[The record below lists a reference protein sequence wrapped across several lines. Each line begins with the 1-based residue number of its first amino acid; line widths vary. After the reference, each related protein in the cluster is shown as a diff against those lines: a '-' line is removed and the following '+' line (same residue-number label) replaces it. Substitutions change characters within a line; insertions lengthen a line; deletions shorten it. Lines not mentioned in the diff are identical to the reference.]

1 MGKTHAPCFCQ
12 LISRVFCVLHCWFG
26 LLYSLRTCWQ
36 ICQVSSTQ
44 KTKCLFLYLPMWG
57 KYFPVLKP
65 EVGFYFHESRCEC
78 SNQTSRLSYYSCLRF
93 FWHVCALKCVTGQNT
108 VVLYGTVLSG
118 CSSWVWV
125 IDFFCVVASQHQR
138 FFCLWMPFL
147 CLFCLSVEEGEDW
160 PREHIRA
167 RTGSPRQQAVE
178 AHGQTG
184 GGEKVENCSLSA
196 VLCKQNC

>member
-1 MGKTHAPCFCQ
+1 MGKTHAQCFCQ
-12 LISRVFCVLHCWFG
+12 LISSLRVRWRIFCVLHCWFG

-93 FWHVCALKCVTGQNT
+93 LDADQSLLPRGTICQSFSFIDWQVHTAAKKKKKHSPPLQSCSNWH
-108 VVLYGTVLSG
+108 
-118 CSSWVWV
+118 
-125 IDFFCVVASQHQR
+125 HQ
-138 FFCLWMPFL
+138 
-147 CLFCLSVEEGEDW
+147 G
-160 PREHIRA
+160 
-167 RTGSPRQQAVE
+167 
-178 AHGQTG
+178 
-184 GGEKVENCSLSA
+184 
-196 VLCKQNC
+196 